1 LHWFAHQQNTM
12 QQSLASYKELDQSAE
27 LHMCY
32 IYPVSACRDAMIELE
47 CACDGGKDSLSMAAA
62 AGGETVM
69 APGNLVVSAY
79 VGCPDITKVVT
90 PDLKMAAAGGVLLH
104 VDLASVPGARRLGGS
119 ALAQA
124 YSQVRDAAN
133 IWLFVRHLVLVSSC
147 SCTSFRRHSA
157 HSIHDITCCRMPGWQ
172 RTGSGIQPGERKM
185 QLAWCLTN
193 WLILWRLIVSYV
205 LPRSL

>member
-1 LHWFAHQQNTM
+1 
-12 QQSLASYKELDQSAE
+12 
-27 LHMCY
+27 
-32 IYPVSACRDAMIELE
+32 MIELE

-90 PDLKMAAAGGVLLH
+90 PDLKLAAAGGVLLH

-124 YSQVRDAAN
+124 YGQVSKWCTAID
-133 IWLFVRHLVLVSSC
+133 LSYLV
-147 SCTSFRRHSA
+147 
-157 HSIHDITCCRMPGWQ
+157 
-172 RTGSGIQPGERKM
+172 
-185 QLAWCLTN
+185 
-193 WLILWRLIVSYV
+193 V
-205 LPRSL
+205 LCVAG

>member
-1 LHWFAHQQNTM
+1 MIELECACNGGKDSLSMAAAAMSGHLIIYRRFINISCIWF
-12 QQSLASYKELDQSAE
+12 DR
-27 LHMCY
+27 
-32 IYPVSACRDAMIELE
+32 RDAMIELE

-124 YSQVRDAAN
+124 YSQVGTRDQGRWACVVLAAMGCCCVCCCMW
-133 IWLFVRHLVLVSSC
+133 IWHQCLARGGWEA
-147 SCTSFRRHSA
+147 A
-157 HSIHDITCCRMPGWQ
+157 H
-172 RTGSGIQPGERKM
+172 
-185 QLAWCLTN
+185 
-193 WLILWRLIVSYV
+193 
-205 LPRSL
+205 